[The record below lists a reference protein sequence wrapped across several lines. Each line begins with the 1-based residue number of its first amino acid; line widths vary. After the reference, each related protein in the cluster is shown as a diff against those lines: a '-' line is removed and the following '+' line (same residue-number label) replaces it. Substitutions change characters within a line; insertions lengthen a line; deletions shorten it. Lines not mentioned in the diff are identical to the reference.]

1 MVILSVFLLEGF
13 LMIVGVST
21 KSGSGGGGGGMLS
34 TGEGDLRC
42 RLLSRLAGDGVL
54 CRLSGEAD
62 RLCLL
67 STGEGERLCLLSAGE
82 GERLLRPEERWLLRF
97 MGEGAR

>member
-1 MVILSVFLLEGF
+1 
-13 LMIVGVST
+13 MIVGVST

-42 RLLSRLAGDGVL
+42 RLLSRLAGDGVICL
-54 CRLSGEAD
+54 RSGEED

-67 STGEGERLCLLSAGE
+67 
-82 GERLLRPEERWLLRF
+82 
-97 MGEGAR
+97 

>member
-1 MVILSVFLLEGF
+1 
-13 LMIVGVST
+13 
-21 KSGSGGGGGGMLS
+21 MLS

-54 CRLSGEAD
+54 CLRSGEED

-67 STGEGERLCLLSAGE
+67 
-82 GERLLRPEERWLLRF
+82 
-97 MGEGAR
+97 

>member
-1 MVILSVFLLEGF
+1 
-13 LMIVGVST
+13 MIVGVST

-54 CRLSGEAD
+54 CLLSGEED

-67 STGEGERLCLLSAGE
+67 
-82 GERLLRPEERWLLRF
+82 
-97 MGEGAR
+97 